1 MNVQNRPVLLI
12 TGASAGIGAACARLA
27 APTYDLALNYRSDDA
42 GAAQVQKD
50 CNAIGAKTILCKGD
64 VSKPEDIASIYAR
77 IDAAF
82 DQLDALINNAGIVGQ
97 TARVTDLT
105 FERMRTMFDINI
117 IGAILI
123 AKEAVLR
130 MESRGTGAIVN
141 ITSAAARL
149 GSANTYVDYAASKA
163 ALEIFSKG
171 LSDEVAASGI
181 RVNALRPGLID
192 TEIHAKGGDPDR
204 AKRHAPN
211 VPIKRTGSPE
221 EVAKAVLWL
230 LSDEASYITGT
241 ALDVTGGR

>member
-1 MNVQNRPVLLI
+1 MNSQNRPVLLI

-42 GAAQVQKD
+42 GAAKVKKD
-50 CNAIGAKTILCKGD
+50 CDAMGAKTILCKGD

-82 DQLDALINNAGIVGQ
+82 DHLDALINNAGIVGQ

-130 MESRGTGAIVN
+130 MEPRGKGAIVN

-204 AKRHAPN
+204 AKRHAPS